1 MSLIND
7 ALKKAARQRAEEQGE
22 VIPPMPGG
30 GHRRPSRPG
39 EPMRVQTIVLI
50 GAAALALIVVSA
62 VVTGIFVT
70 GKPEVKAAAVAQ
82 APTLA
87 PTPPPQKVAVQSP
100 IIAAPQALPTS
111 VPTPTSAPVA
121 VVMPAVV
128 AAAAPTA
135 APTPRPVAAALAPI
149 AAPAAAPTTAPQSRN
164 ELIQGIVDRFRVSG
178 VRAAGADSKALVDGH
193 VYKINEMIDR
203 TIGLRLV
210 KVDADHLTF
219 VDAQG
224 DTYVKSF

>member
-70 GKPEVKAAAVAQ
+70 GKPDVKVAAVIQ
-82 APTLA
+82 SPTLA
-87 PTPPPQKVAVQSP
+87 PTPAPQKVVVQGPLIAV
-100 IIAAPQALPTS
+100 PQALPAS

-121 VVMPAVV
+121 VVRPAVV
-128 AAAAPTA
+128 AAVEPTA
-135 APTPRPVAAALAPI
+135 APTPRPVAT
-149 AAPAAAPTTAPQSRN
+149 APATAPQNRN
-164 ELIQGIVDRFRVSG
+164 ELIQGIVDRYRVSG

-193 VYKINEMIDR
+193 VYKINEVIDR
-203 TIGLRLV
+203 TIGLKLV
-210 KVDADHLTF
+210 KVEADHLTF

-224 DTYVKSF
+224 DTYLKSF

>member
-30 GHRRPSRPG
+30 GHRRPARPG

-70 GKPEVKAAAVAQ
+70 GKPDVKVAAVIQ
-82 APTLA
+82 SPTLA
-87 PTPPPQKVAVQSP
+87 PTPAPQKVVVQGPLIAV
-100 IIAAPQALPTS
+100 PQALPAS

-121 VVMPAVV
+121 VVRPAVV
-128 AAAAPTA
+128 AAVAPTA
-135 APTPRPVAAALAPI
+135 APTPRPVAT
-149 AAPAAAPTTAPQSRN
+149 APATAPQNRN
-164 ELIQGIVDRFRVSG
+164 ELIQGIVDRYRVSG

-193 VYKINEMIDR
+193 VYKINEVIDR
-203 TIGLRLV
+203 TIGLKLV
-210 KVDADHLTF
+210 KVEADHLTF

-224 DTYVKSF
+224 DTYLKSF

>member
-30 GHRRPSRPG
+30 GHRRPLRPG

-70 GKPEVKAAAVAQ
+70 GKPDVKVAAVIQ
-82 APTLA
+82 SPTLA
-87 PTPPPQKVAVQSP
+87 PTPAPQKVVVQGPLIAV
-100 IIAAPQALPTS
+100 PQALPAS

-121 VVMPAVV
+121 VVRPAVV
-128 AAAAPTA
+128 AAV
-135 APTPRPVAAALAPI
+135 APTPGCDRPSYRSPEPERAHPGHRGQV
-149 AAPAAAPTTAPQSRN
+149 
-164 ELIQGIVDRFRVSG
+164 QGFW
-178 VRAAGADSKALVDGH
+178 RACRWG
-193 VYKINEMIDR
+193 R
-203 TIGLRLV
+203 
-210 KVDADHLTF
+210 
-219 VDAQG
+219 
-224 DTYVKSF
+224 

>member
-30 GHRRPSRPG
+30 GHRRPTRPG
-39 EPMRVQTIVLI
+39 EPMRMQTIVLI

-70 GKPEVKAAAVAQ
+70 GKPEVKVAAVTQ

-87 PTPPPQKVAVQSP
+87 PTPPPQKVVVQAP
-100 IIAAPQALPTS
+100 VIAIPQALPTS
-111 VPTPTSAPVA
+111 VPTPTSAPGAGLKPV
-121 VVMPAVV
+121 VV
-128 AAAAPTA
+128 AAVAPTAFPTPRPAATALAAAPTS
-135 APTPRPVAAALAPI
+135 
-149 AAPAAAPTTAPQSRN
+149 APQSRN
-164 ELIQGIVDRFRVSG
+164 ELIQGIVDRYRVSG

-193 VYKINEMIDR
+193 VYKINEVIDR
-203 TIGLRLV
+203 TIGLKLI
-210 KVDADHLTF
+210 KVDADHITF
-219 VDAQG
+219 VDGQG
-224 DTYVKSF
+224 DTYIKSL

>member
-22 VIPPMPGG
+22 VIPPIPGG
-30 GHRRPSRPG
+30 GHRRPLRPG

-50 GAAALALIVVSA
+50 GAAALSLIVVSA

-70 GKPEVKAAAVAQ
+70 GKPEVKVAGVTQ

-87 PTPPPQKVAVQSP
+87 PTPPPQKVVVQAPVIAV
-100 IIAAPQALPTS
+100 PQALPTS
-111 VPTPTSAPVA
+111 IPTPNS
-121 VVMPAVV
+121 
-128 AAAAPTA
+128 
-135 APTPRPVAAALAPI
+135 
-149 AAPAAAPTTAPQSRN
+149 APAAAVRPVVLAAVAPAAEPTSRPVSTALATAPAAPQSRN
-164 ELIQGIVDRFRVSG
+164 ELIQGIVDRYRVSG

-193 VYKINEMIDR
+193 VYKVNELIDR
-203 TIGLRLV
+203 TIGLKLT

-224 DTYVKSF
+224 DTYLKSF

>member
-30 GHRRPSRPG
+30 GHRRASRPG
-39 EPMRVQTIVLI
+39 EPMRTQTIVLI

-70 GKPEVKAAAVAQ
+70 GKPETKAAAVVQ
-82 APTLA
+82 APA
-87 PTPPPQKVAVQSP
+87 PTPVPTPVPQKVVIQPPVIQVAV
-100 IIAAPQALPTS
+100 AATPPPPQASTPAPTS
-111 VPTPTSAPVA
+111 PPVA
-121 VVMPAVV
+121 VRPIVQAEP
-128 AAAAPTA
+128 APTA
-135 APTPRPVAAALAPI
+135 APTPRSVSAAPVAAAPE
-149 AAPAAAPTTAPQSRN
+149 SRN
-164 ELIQGIVDRFRVSG
+164 DLIQGIIERYRVSG

-193 VYKINEMIDR
+193 VYKINDVIDR
-203 TIGLRLV
+203 TIGLKLV

-224 DTYVKSF
+224 ETYVRSF

>member
-70 GKPEVKAAAVAQ
+70 GKPDVKVAAVIQ
-82 APTLA
+82 SPTLA
-87 PTPPPQKVAVQSP
+87 PTPAPQKVVVQGPLIAV
-100 IIAAPQALPTS
+100 PQALPAS

-121 VVMPAVV
+121 VVRPAVV
-128 AAAAPTA
+128 AAVAPTA
-135 APTPRPVAAALAPI
+135 APTPRPVAT
-149 AAPAAAPTTAPQSRN
+149 APATAPQNRN
-164 ELIQGIVDRFRVSG
+164 ELIQGIVDRYRVSG

-193 VYKINEMIDR
+193 VYKINEVIDR
-203 TIGLRLV
+203 TIGLKLV
-210 KVDADHLTF
+210 KVEADHLTF

-224 DTYVKSF
+224 DTYLKSF

>member
-30 GHRRPSRPG
+30 GHRRPLRPG

-70 GKPEVKAAAVAQ
+70 GKPDVKVAAVIQ
-82 APTLA
+82 SPTLA
-87 PTPPPQKVAVQSP
+87 PTPAPQKVVVQGPLIAV
-100 IIAAPQALPTS
+100 PQALPAS

-121 VVMPAVV
+121 VVRPAVV
-128 AAAAPTA
+128 AAVAPTA
-135 APTPRPVAAALAPI
+135 APTPRPVAT
-149 AAPAAAPTTAPQSRN
+149 APATAPQNRN
-164 ELIQGIVDRFRVSG
+164 ELIQGIVDRYRVSG

-193 VYKINEMIDR
+193 VYKINEVIDR
-203 TIGLRLV
+203 TIGLKLV
-210 KVDADHLTF
+210 KVEADHLTF

-224 DTYVKSF
+224 DTYLKSF